1 MTFLIWIGAII
12 SVLGLEGVVY
22 SVTAVIRARR
32 AGLDDAAL
40 RVRIAQMMPVNLAAF
55 LAAMLG
61 LLMVLVGVLLG

>member
-1 MTFLIWIGAII
+1 MTFLIWIGTII
-12 SVLGLEGVVY
+12 SVLGLAGVVY